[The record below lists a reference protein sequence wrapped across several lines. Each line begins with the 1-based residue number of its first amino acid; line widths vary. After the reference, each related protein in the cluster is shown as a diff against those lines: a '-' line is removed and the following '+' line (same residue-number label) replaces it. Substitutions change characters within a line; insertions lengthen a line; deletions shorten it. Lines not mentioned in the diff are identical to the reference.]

1 MRVNGN
7 SCRAVNWTVGGA
19 KLDGGVQWIEQRRLP
34 YSFEQVESR
43 DPEDVAIAIESM
55 QVRGAPSI
63 GATAA
68 YGLAL
73 AWLVDQ
79 QRFFT
84 HWLPRFR
91 ATRPT
96 AVNLFH
102 ACDAMQQCAAGAPS
116 AGEMIDRADAYADA
130 EVAANKRIG
139 ECMADLLA
147 VGQRRILTHCNAGWL
162 AAVDW
167 GTATSGIYHLAQ
179 AGESPFVWVDETRP
193 RLQGARLTAWE
204 LSQEGV
210 NCRIQADGA
219 AAWMMAQGKVDAI
232 VVGAD
237 RIAANG
243 DVANKIGTYA
253 LSLAAREHG
262 VPIYVAAPSSTFDA
276 ACPLGSDI
284 PIEVREDA
292 ELSHID
298 GMDANGHRHELRIS
312 AAGVAANNPAF
323 DVTPYANITA
333 IVSEHGI
340 WPGAQKD
347 ARLDQE

>member
-1 MRVNGN
+1 MRVNG
-7 SCRAVNWTVGGA
+7 SLFRAVNWHVESGGM
-19 KLDGGVQWIEQRRLP
+19 QWIDQQLLP
-34 YSFEQVESR
+34 YRFKQLISS
-43 DPEDVAIAIESM
+43 DPEDAAAAIESM

-73 AWLVDQ
+73 AWKKD
-79 QRFFT
+79 RKNFFD
-84 HWLPRFR
+84 HWLSRFR

-102 ACDAMQQCAAGAPS
+102 ACDMMQICAETCPTTS
-116 AGEMIDRADAYADA
+116 QMIECAQRYADS
-130 EVAANKRIG
+130 EVEANQRIG
-139 ECMADLLA
+139 EYMAELLA
-147 VGQRRILTHCNAGWL
+147 VGERRILTHCNAGWL

-167 GTATSGIYHLAQ
+167 GTATSGIYHLAR
-179 AGESPFVWVDETRP
+179 AGEKPFVWVDETRP

-210 NCRIQADGA
+210 SCRIQVDGA
-219 AAWMMAQGKVDAI
+219 AAWMMASGKVDVI

-262 VPIYVAAPSSTFDA
+262 VPLYVVAPGSSFDKY
-276 ACPLGSDI
+276 CPSGKDI
-284 PIEVREDA
+284 PIEQRDDDEVLCMDGLDEMGQIQQVR
-292 ELSHID
+292 I
-298 GMDANGHRHELRIS
+298 
-312 AAGVAANNPAF
+312 AASGVPANNPAF
-323 DVTPYANITA
+323 DVTPYANLSG
-333 IVSEHGI
+333 IVSEHGL
-340 WPGAQKD
+340 WRG
-347 ARLDQE
+347 

>member
-1 MRVNGN
+1 MRVNGKKY
-7 SCRAVNWTVGGA
+7 RAVNCFVDGCA
-19 KLDGGVQWIEQRRLP
+19 EQGGVQWIEQRLLP
-34 YSFEQVESR
+34 HRFEQVISR
-43 DPEDVAIAIESM
+43 DPEAVAVAIESM
-55 QVRGAPSI
+55 QVRGAPAI

-79 QRFFT
+79 NRFFEY
-84 HWLPRFR
+84 WLPRFR

-102 ACDAMQQCAAGAPS
+102 ACDAMQACAEKSPTKD
-116 AGEMIDRADAYADA
+116 EMIDYADAYADA
-130 EVAANKRIG
+130 EVVANKQIG
-139 ECMADLLA
+139 EYMAALLA
-147 VGQRRILTHCNAGWL
+147 VGERRILTHCNAGWL
-162 AAVDW
+162 ATVDW

-179 AGESPFVWVDETRP
+179 AGETPFVWVDETRP

-204 LSQEGV
+204 LNQEGID
-210 NCRIQADGA
+210 CRIQADGA

-262 VPIYVAAPSSTFDA
+262 VPMYVAAPSSTFDA
-276 ACPLGSDI
+276 TCPVGSGI
-284 PIEVREDA
+284 PIEMRDDDEVLMMDGADA
-292 ELSHID
+292 SGKLRHI
-298 GMDANGHRHELRIS
+298 RIA
-312 AAGVAANNPAF
+312 AAGVCANNPAF
-323 DVTPYANITA
+323 DVTPYAKLTA
-333 IVSEHGI
+333 IVSEKGI
-340 WPGAQKD
+340 WRPDSQN
-347 ARLDQE
+347 L

>member
-1 MRVNGN
+1 MRVNGK
-7 SCRAVNWTVGGA
+7 SYRAVNWCSHGRTE
-19 KLDGGVQWIEQRRLP
+19 DGGVQWIEQRLLP
-34 YSFEQVESR
+34 HRFEQIISR
-43 DPEDVAIAIESM
+43 NPEDVADAIESM
-55 QVRGAPSI
+55 QVRGAPAI

-73 AWLVDQ
+73 AWLTDQ
-79 QRFFT
+79 HCFFE

-102 ACDAMQQCAAGAPS
+102 ACDAMQTYAEKAPTQV
-116 AGEMIDRADAYADA
+116 EMIDFADAYADA
-130 EVAANKRIG
+130 EVAANKKMG

-147 VGQRRILTHCNAGWL
+147 VGERRILTHCNAGWL
-162 AAVDW
+162 ATVDW

-179 AGESPFVWVDETRP
+179 AGEAPFVWVDETRP

-204 LSQEGV
+204 LNQEGI
-210 NCRIQADGA
+210 NCRIQADSA

-262 VPIYVAAPSSTFDA
+262 VPMYVAAPSSTFDR
-276 ACPLGSDI
+276 ACPTGNDI
-284 PIEVREDA
+284 PIELREDD
-292 ELSHID
+292 EVLKVD
-298 GMDANGHRHELRIS
+298 GVDAAGQLQYIQIA
-312 AAGVAANNPAF
+312 AAGVNANNPAF
-323 DVTPYANITA
+323 DVTPYSNLTA
-333 IVSEHGI
+333 IVSEQGI
-340 WPGAQKD
+340 WCPV
-347 ARLDQE
+347 

>member
-1 MRVNGN
+1 MKVDGKAFR
-7 SCRAVNWTVGGA
+7 SANWLFESGQSRPA
-19 KLDGGVQWIEQRRLP
+19 VQWIEQRLLP
-34 YSFEQVESR
+34 HRFEQRVSKQ
-43 DPEDVAIAIESM
+43 PEDVALAIESM
-55 QVRGAPSI
+55 QVRGAPAI
-63 GATAA
+63 GGIAA

-73 AWLVDQ
+73 AYITDK

-102 ACDAMQQCAAGAPS
+102 ACDTMQAFAESDAS
-116 AGEMIDRADAYADA
+116 DADMIDAAQAYSDNEVVANARMGEFLA
-130 EVAANKRIG
+130 ER
-139 ECMADLLA
+139 LA

-167 GTATSGIYHLAQ
+167 GTATSGIYKLAH

-204 LSQEGV
+204 LGQEGV
-210 NCRIQADGA
+210 DHCIQADNA

-232 VVGAD
+232 VTGAD

-243 DVANKIGTYA
+243 DVANKIGTYM

-262 VPIYVAAPSSTFDA
+262 IPFYVAAPSSTFDTNCATGAQIPVEERSADEVLMMDGVDERGETHHIRIA
-276 ACPLGSDI
+276 APGSD
-284 PIEVREDA
+284 A
-292 ELSHID
+292 S
-298 GMDANGHRHELRIS
+298 
-312 AAGVAANNPAF
+312 NPAF

-333 IVSEHGI
+333 IISEQGV
-340 WPGAQKD
+340 WEREG
-347 ARLDQE
+347 